1 MRCCLPTRIHA
12 CSSKAHRRIVCR
24 ERSSSWSSSSTFDC
38 YVYLRPTT
46 TTTTTTT
53 STSPLG
59 PVRPSDTTPT
69 PVAAGWK
76 LMQGV
81 DCVSTLGSLLR
92 IGETH
97 GCAVSAVLLSLLA
110 DMTNYF
116 TAVLTMSHG
125 RCTSRRVIA
134 CMCAFVGE
142 DLDDEGKPKA
152 FDSWSVAQCQ
162 VSQLVC
168 LFCLGTRLETY
179 ILDCVCV

>member
-1 MRCCLPTRIHA
+1 M
-12 CSSKAHRRIVCR
+12 AHTHTHTHTSESVILTGGT
-24 ERSSSWSSSSTFDC
+24 SPSFGTF
-38 YVYLRPTT
+38 P
-46 TTTTTTT
+46 T
-53 STSPLG
+53 STA
-59 PVRPSDTTPT
+59 TTGTTLRRAPKN
-69 PVAAGWK
+69 WSQ
-76 LMQGV
+76 LQGV
-81 DCVSTLGSLLR
+81 DCVSTLGSLLH

-142 DLDDEGKPKA
+142 ELDDEGKPKA

-168 LFCLGTRLETY
+168 LFCLGTRLETH
-179 ILDCVCV
+179 ILDCVCA